1 MSTDERDDPV
11 LEEAIEWMARIQSG
25 AFDSQQQRALE
36 LWRGQSPRHAQV
48 FDQLLK
54 GLAAVQ
60 ASPWRGRTSA
70 PLLRALEQPSSRR
83 RFIGNSLGVLGVALG
98 AGLFG
103 RWLQSGMGLP
113 GEWATGTGER
123 RHWQLDDGS
132 RLELNA
138 RSRVLPRFFD
148 QQRALVLRKGTLL
161 LDIAEN
167 TVSSFEIATAV
178 GVLHSHA
185 GRLQVGEEGAGIR
198 LLTLQG
204 EALLRL
210 PNGENVAVPGAHSL
224 LFDAHGVLSRASL
237 QPGEGS
243 WASGWLEVND
253 KPLSWVTDAFRP
265 YLPGVVLLDDSAAQ
279 IRVNGLFP
287 LDDMPISLEMLE
299 RSLPVAVIR
308 YSDYWVS
315 IAAINTSLS

>member
-1 MSTDERDDPV
+1 MSTDERDDPL
-11 LEEAIEWMARIQSG
+11 LEEAIEWMAQIQSG

-36 LWRGQSPRHAQV
+36 RWRGQSPRHAQV

-60 ASPWRGRTSA
+60 ASPWRGRTST
-70 PLLRALEQPSSRR
+70 PLLRALKQPSSRR
-83 RFIGNSLGVLGVALG
+83 RFIGNSLGMLGVALG

-103 RWLQSGMGLP
+103 RWCNRARGCLVSGRP
-113 GEWATGTGER
+113 VPGER

-178 GVLHSHA
+178 GVVHSQA
-185 GRLQVGEEGAGIR
+185 GRLQVGEEGVGIR

-204 EALLRL
+204 VAFLRL

-224 LFDAHGVLSRASL
+224 LFDAHGVLSRAPL

-265 YLPGVVLLDDSAAQ
+265 YLPGLIMLDDRIKK

-287 LDDMPISLEMLE
+287 LDDITISLDMLE
-299 RSLPVAVIR
+299 QSLPVEVVR
-308 YSDYWVS
+308 YSDYWIS
-315 IAAINTSLS
+315 IISLHP